1 MRTFF
6 LYLLFACTHACGLA
20 QEAKLE
26 IPVELKPE
34 VLLGDGSTYNYQT
47 DFRKWS
53 DDSGKFS
60 VVARFDRLLPEG
72 MVRFRREG
80 TNERIEVKADVLSAD
95 DRRLVYWFSTHFVKV
110 EASRKAAKFFA
121 QFTQGWKW
129 VLTSRELYLDE
140 LNSVYCDV
148 DSDEFERLKRIRA
161 INKKWQEEP
170 PVKVNFVFR
179 VHHRDLARKLFYGP
193 LEWKVPFNNTLGFSF
208 GSPDRQYFLDFLEG
222 KNSLRKILGETQA
235 TANTSPE
242 NVAEGDYLLA
252 SWIVELKNDQRQ
264 RTDNATVWTES
275 GDLAHPVFE
284 NAHILGSARP
294 ADLILPLVIYP
305 AKPSSKNITAE
316 YKEHEPR
323 AAVES
328 WFSSLFEKHGFAVT
342 ANNTETLPPKA
353 N

>member
-1 MRTFF
+1 MRKFF
-6 LYLLFACTHACGLA
+6 LYLLFACTHACGFT
-20 QEAKLE
+20 QEVKLE

-53 DDSGKFS
+53 DASGKFS
-60 VVARFDRLLPEG
+60 VVARFDRLLAEG

-80 TNERIEVKADVLSAD
+80 TNERIEVKADVLSAN
-95 DRRLVYWFSTHFVKV
+95 DRRLVYWFSTHLVQV
-110 EASRKAAKFFA
+110 EESKKAAKFFA

-140 LNSVYCDV
+140 LNSVYCDA

-161 INKKWQEEP
+161 INNKWQEKP

-193 LEWKVPFNNTLGFSF
+193 LEWKVPFNNTLGR
-208 GSPDRQYFLDFLEG
+208 GYSPDRQYFLKFLAG
-222 KNSLRKILGETQA
+222 KNPLSKILGETQI
-235 TANTSPE
+235 TTNSSQE
-242 NVAEGDYLLA
+242 NVAEGDYLLV
-252 SWIVELKNDQRQ
+252 SKIVELKNDQRQ
-264 RTDNATVWTES
+264 AISSVTVWTES

-294 ADLILPLVIYP
+294 ADLILPLVIYS
-305 AKPSSKNITAE
+305 AKPSFKNITADYE
-316 YKEHEPR
+316 QHQPR

-328 WFSSLFEKHGFAVT
+328 WFNSLFKKYGFAVT
-342 ANNTETLPPKA
+342 ANNTETLAP
-353 N
+353 